1 VTRRYKCR
9 GLFLVY
15 NYDGWGEYFV
25 CNSLFS
31 GGGGHVS
38 NISDKILCYFVL
50 RSIVAYISGNLD
62 ADSGLLYFIFYD
74 GKCRQFRSKLDRV
87 PFYFP

>member
-31 GGGGHVS
+31 GGGG
-38 NISDKILCYFVL
+38 
-50 RSIVAYISGNLD
+50 GGGG
-62 ADSGLLYFIFYD
+62 GL
-74 GKCRQFRSKLDRV
+74 V
-87 PFYFP
+87 